1 MLFERV
7 VLSSKFWQVVRLE
20 LATRQQIGILWR
32 FLPDYWSTCS
42 DSCGTLI
49 SGVSSIIL
57 DINQTCDQT
66 NLCNIWWWIMNDESR
81 KQETNLKRKRLR
93 RLQGNRQRNTKT
105 RSRRLQDILRHINRI
120 YESENADGQNHII
133 QELNDLVGTFSIEN
147 AEGR

>member
-1 MLFERV
+1 
-7 VLSSKFWQVVRLE
+7 
-20 LATRQQIGILWR
+20 
-32 FLPDYWSTCS
+32 
-42 DSCGTLI
+42 
-49 SGVSSIIL
+49 
-57 DINQTCDQT
+57 
-66 NLCNIWWWIMNDESR
+66 MNDESR

-147 AEGR
+147 AEGC

>member
-1 MLFERV
+1 
-7 VLSSKFWQVVRLE
+7 
-20 LATRQQIGILWR
+20 
-32 FLPDYWSTCS
+32 
-42 DSCGTLI
+42 
-49 SGVSSIIL
+49 
-57 DINQTCDQT
+57 
-66 NLCNIWWWIMNDESR
+66 MNDESR

>member
-1 MLFERV
+1 M
-7 VLSSKFWQVVRLE
+7 S
-20 LATRQQIGILWR
+20 
-32 FLPDYWSTCS
+32 
-42 DSCGTLI
+42 
-49 SGVSSIIL
+49 
-57 DINQTCDQT
+57 N
-66 NLCNIWWWIMNDESR
+66 ESR